1 MTYRGKFSDEMRR
14 LYDNVNSLGYE
25 CYDRLKGST
34 SILSSDNTDDARR
47 LVADDLRINRM
58 EEEINIQ
65 AINLITTQ
73 QPVATDL
80 RLIISSIK
88 VADDLERISD
98 NISNLGEV
106 RKRVRITNER
116 LLLRLS
122 TMERLALLMLADVKT
137 AYDTSDVDLCTEII
151 TRDEDI
157 DALFVQITT
166 SDIFEETDAFLT
178 GQSQLCAKYL
188 ERIGDH
194 IKNMAEHVFYVLT
207 GDKHESR
214 KQMN

>member
-1 MTYRGKFSDEMRR
+1 MVYREKFSDEMAR
-14 LYDNVNSLGYE
+14 LYENVLTLGKE
-25 CYDRLKGST
+25 CYERLNGCT
-34 SILSSDNTDDARR
+34 SILSSDHTADARL
-47 LVADDLRINRM
+47 LVSDDRRINRL
-58 EEEINIQ
+58 EEEINTQ
-65 AINLITTQ
+65 AVNLITTQ

-106 RKRVRITNER
+106 RKRVRITNEK

-122 TMERLALLMLADVKT
+122 TMEHLAMLMLEDVKT
-137 AYDTSDVDLCTEII
+137 AYDNQDLELCREII
-151 TRDEDI
+151 VRDQDI
-157 DALFVQITT
+157 DGLFVQITT
-166 SDIFEETDAFLT
+166 SDIFDETDAFVT

-194 IKNMAEHVFYVLT
+194 IKNIAEHVYYVLT

-214 KQMN
+214 SISE

>member
-1 MTYRGKFSDEMRR
+1 MVYREKFSDEMAR
-14 LYDNVNSLGYE
+14 LYESVLTLGEE
-25 CYDRLKGST
+25 CYERLTGCT
-34 SILSSDNTDDARR
+34 AILSSDDTADARL
-47 LVADDLRINRM
+47 LVSDDKRINRL
-58 EEEINIQ
+58 EEEINNQ

-106 RKRVRITNER
+106 RKRVRITNEK

-122 TMERLALLMLADVKT
+122 TMEHLAMLMLEDVKT
-137 AYDTSDVDLCTEII
+137 AYDNKDLELCKEII
-151 TRDEDI
+151 MRDEDI
-157 DALFVQITT
+157 DGLFVQITT
-166 SDIFEETDAFLT
+166 SDIFDETDAFIT

-194 IKNMAEHVFYVLT
+194 IKNIAEHVYYVLT

-214 KQMN
+214 NISE

>member
-1 MTYRGKFSDEMRR
+1 MVYREKFSDEMAR
-14 LYDNVNSLGYE
+14 LYESVLTLGEE
-25 CYDRLKGST
+25 CYERLTGCT
-34 SILSSDNTDDARR
+34 AILSSDGTADARL
-47 LVADDLRINRM
+47 LVSDDKRINRL
-58 EEEINIQ
+58 EEEINNQ

-106 RKRVRITNER
+106 RKRVRITNEK

-122 TMERLALLMLADVKT
+122 TMEHLAMLMLEDVKT
-137 AYDTSDVDLCTEII
+137 AYDNKDLELCKEII
-151 TRDEDI
+151 MRDEDI
-157 DALFVQITT
+157 DGLFVQITT
-166 SDIFEETDAFLT
+166 SDIFDETDAFIT

-194 IKNMAEHVFYVLT
+194 IKNIAEHVYYVLT

-214 KQMN
+214 NISE

>member
-1 MTYRGKFSDEMRR
+1 MTYRGKFSDEMLR

-34 SILSSDNTDDARR
+34 SILSGDNTDDARR
-47 LVADDLRINRM
+47 LVADDLRINRL
-58 EEEINIQ
+58 EEEINTQ

-122 TMERLALLMLADVKT
+122 TMERD
-137 AYDTSDVDLCTEII
+137 
-151 TRDEDI
+151 
-157 DALFVQITT
+157 
-166 SDIFEETDAFLT
+166 
-178 GQSQLCAKYL
+178 
-188 ERIGDH
+188 
-194 IKNMAEHVFYVLT
+194 
-207 GDKHESR
+207 R
-214 KQMN
+214 KSVV

>member
-1 MTYRGKFSDEMRR
+1 MVYRGKFSDEMER
-14 LYDNVNSLGYE
+14 LYGNVNTLGHE
-25 CYDRLKGST
+25 CYNRLRGST
-34 SILSSDNTDDARR
+34 DILSSQNTEYARK
-47 LVADDLRINRM
+47 LVADDFRINRL
-58 EEEINIQ
+58 EEEINTQ

-122 TMERLALLMLADVKT
+122 TMENLALLMLADVKT
-137 AYDTSDVDLCTEII
+137 AYDTENIELCTEII
-151 TRDEDI
+151 MRDEDI

-207 GDKHESR
+207 GDKHESG
-214 KQMN
+214 KQMK

>member
-1 MTYRGKFSDEMRR
+1 MVYREKFSSEMAH
-14 LYDNVNSLGYE
+14 LLDNVLTLGKE
-25 CYDRLKGST
+25 CHERLEGCT
-34 SILSSDNTDDARR
+34 AILTTEDTADARR
-47 LVADDLRINRM
+47 LVSDDKRINKL
-58 EEEINIQ
+58 EEEINTQ
-65 AINLITTQ
+65 AVNLITTQ

-80 RLIISSIK
+80 RIIISSIK

-122 TMERLALLMLADVKT
+122 TMEHLALLMLEDVKT
-137 AYDTSDVDLCTEII
+137 AYDNQDLELCREII
-151 TRDEDI
+151 VRDQDI
-157 DALFVQITT
+157 DGLFVQITT
-166 SDIFEETDAFLT
+166 SDIFDETDVFIT

-194 IKNMAEHVFYVLT
+194 IKNIAEHVYYVLT
-207 GDKHESR
+207 GDKHEGRNISE
-214 KQMN
+214 